1 MKRIFKYIRH
11 MMALVMTAWMLG
23 ISNVIYE
30 ESRMVHDTRTRT
42 EQQETVPDDEEDLE
56 ALNDVEAYETV

>member
-1 MKRIFKYIRH
+1 